1 MVNFHFPN
9 KKSKNSNLLDF
20 ENINYKKSQNIMFLR
35 EKPSISNQHVPNCW
49 VFLLYQI
56 YEMIRSVD
64 NREVYNPVIVF
75 VSFESFTRRGGGG

>member
-1 MVNFHFPN
+1 
-9 KKSKNSNLLDF
+9 
-20 ENINYKKSQNIMFLR
+20 MFLR

-75 VSFESFTRRGGGG
+75 ISFESFTRGGGGGGGNFLLLLRNHGVCFTQKCFKELFFI

>member
-1 MVNFHFPN
+1 
-9 KKSKNSNLLDF
+9 
-20 ENINYKKSQNIMFLR
+20 MFLR
-35 EKPSISNQHVPNCW
+35 EKPSISNQHVSNCW

-75 VSFESFTRRGGGG
+75 ISFESLRTICGFFPLVVF